1 MGYVSFRE
9 GMLIDF
15 PIGSGIPKRLWIQ
28 ISTFRRPDH
37 EHHELS
43 QSPKRRP

>member
-15 PIGSGIPKRLWIQ
+15 PIGSGIPVRGFGFRFRL
-28 ISTFRRPDH
+28 STT
-37 EHHELS
+37 
-43 QSPKRRP
+43 